1 MSISSVNTSSKPLQ
15 VVALGLFSAALV
27 ALGRVFAL
35 PARDGDVLSAQK
47 ELDGPKARS
56 VEGKTFTP

>member
-15 VVALGLFSAALV
+15 VVALGFSAALV
-27 ALGRVFAL
+27 AFGRVFAL
-35 PARDGDVLSAQK
+35 PARDGDILSAQK

-56 VEGKTFTP
+56 AKGKTFTP